1 MSLNDPHEP
10 PVNRPALPSGRVRVS
25 EGDGRLEFRTT
36 PISIPGGLVMLAF
49 AAGFVG
55 LAIRGT
61 PPDVGD
67 GLSSIGM
74 VVLAL
79 GLTVPAG
86 WVLSHQRLAL
96 SADGVVATRSVFG
109 VPIRRRRVPL
119 HKVGPARCR
128 FSHAGGD
135 ESPDVYVLE
144 VGAAPRP
151 VRFGGGCGEAE
162 LKGLADR
169 FNAFKQGLGR
179 GAGPT

>member
-1 MSLNDPHEP
+1 MSVNDPHEP
-10 PVNRPALPSGRVRVS
+10 PMNRSDLPSGHIRVFQ
-25 EGDGRLEFRTT
+25 GDGRLEYRTT

-49 AAGFVG
+49 AAAFTV
-55 LAIRGT
+55 LAVRGT
-61 PPDVGD
+61 PPDAGD
-67 GLSSIGM
+67 GLSPAAMI
-74 VVLAL
+74 VLAV
-79 GLTVPAG
+79 GLLVPTV
-86 WVLSHQRLAL
+86 WVLSHQRLAV